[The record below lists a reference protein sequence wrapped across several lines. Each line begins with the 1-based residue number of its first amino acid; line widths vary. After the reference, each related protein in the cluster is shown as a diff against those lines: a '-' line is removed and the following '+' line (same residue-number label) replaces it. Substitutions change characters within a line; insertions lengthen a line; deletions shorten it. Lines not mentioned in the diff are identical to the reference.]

1 MDHEIYV
8 GMAEPIRKTH
18 TVLMNDSNM
27 AEEIDRVIEECV
39 KSRLPV
45 YIYVPMDSVGVQLD
59 ASRLDVPLNLEVK
72 NLNLDF
78 EDEAVRLT
86 LELIK
91 NSTNPAILVDVLTT
105 RHGGKDLAK
114 KLVDVTKFPI
124 YSTPL
129 SKGVIDET
137 HESFNGL
144 YNGSGTYFIHSQSK
158 KVC

>member
-18 TVLMNDSNM
+18 TVLMDDSKM
-27 AEEIDRVIEECV
+27 AEEIDRVIEQCV

-59 ASRLDVPLNLEVK
+59 VSRLEAPLNLEVK
-72 NLNLDF
+72 NTSREL
-78 EDEAVRLT
+78 EDEVVRLT
-86 LELIK
+86 LELIQK
-91 NSTNPAILVDVLTT
+91 SRNPAIILDVLTI
-105 RHGGKDLAK
+105 RHGGKGLAK
-114 KLVDVTKFPI
+114 DLVDVTKFPV

-137 HESFNGL
+137 HENFNGL
-144 YNGSGTYFIHSQSK
+144 YNGSGMYFIPLSLRK
-158 KVC
+158 LC